1 MINADDYLALVED
14 WDDPYDPPIV
24 ELHNNVHVW
33 RDDVLPAGSKMRF
46 IDKLIRDTNCDEWVF
61 GGSNKVGWGPISLAY
76 VCRKYN
82 KKSTC
87 FWAARK
93 EPTWH
98 QEKYLEY
105 GGRIEWVKMGMLN
118 VTLSKAEHYR
128 RESPQ
133 TRKTLPL
140 GLEHDWVLG
149 SIVKVS
155 QSLPLVPDVIW
166 TVGSSG
172 TLNRGLQLA
181 FPESEVHVI
190 QTGHKLDDRQIGRAK
205 LWETAYKYDK
215 PVKADEAPPFP
226 SAPEYDAKAWKVI
239 QENMDNSKTNLF
251 WNVAA

>member
-1 MINADDYLALVED
+1 MIVAEDYLHLVRD
-14 WDDPYDPPIV
+14 WYDPYDDPIV
-24 ELHNNVHVW
+24 ELHDNVHVV

-46 IDKLIRDTNCDEWVF
+46 IDKLIRDTDCEEWVF

-76 VCRKYN
+76 VCNKYRK
-82 KKSTC
+82 KCTC

-98 QEKYLEY
+98 QKKYMEY

-118 VTLSKAEHYR
+118 VTLSKAAQYR
-128 RESPQ
+128 RESPK
-133 TRKTLPL
+133 TRRTLPL
-140 GLEHDWVLG
+140 GLEHDWVIG

-155 QSLPLVPDVIW
+155 QSLPLVPEVIW

-190 QTGHKLDDRQIGRAK
+190 QTGHKLDERQIGRAIFHK
-205 LWETAYKYDK
+205 SPYKFDQ
-215 PVKADEAPPFP
+215 PVKAEEAPPFP

-239 QENMDNSKTNLF
+239 QENMDKSKVNLF

>member
-1 MINADDYLALVED
+1 MIVAEDYLELVSD
-14 WDDPYDPPIV
+14 WEDPYDAPVLCKHDDVIV
-24 ELHNNVHVW
+24 V
-33 RDDVLPAGSKMRF
+33 RDDLLPAGSKVRF
-46 IDKLIRDTNCDEWVF
+46 IDKLIRDTDCEEWVF

-76 VCRKYN
+76 VCQKYD

-87 FWAARK
+87 FWAERK

-98 QEKYLEY
+98 QQKYMEY

-118 VTLSKAEHYR
+118 VTLSRAERYR

-133 TRKTLPL
+133 TRRTLPL

-149 SIVKVS
+149 SIVKVA
-155 QSLPLVPDVIW
+155 QSLDVVPDVIW

-172 TLNRGLQLA
+172 TINRGLQLA

-190 QTGHKLDDRQIGRAK
+190 QTGHKMDERQIGRAI
-205 LWETAYKYDK
+205 LHETAYKYDK
-215 PVKADEAPPFP
+215 PVKQAEAPPFP

-239 QENMDNSKTNLF
+239 QENMDRNKLNLF

>member
-1 MINADDYLALVED
+1 MITAEDYLELVKD
-14 WDDPYDPPIV
+14 WEDPYPAPVIEEHDG
-24 ELHNNVHVW
+24 VHVV
-33 RDDVLPAGSKMRF
+33 RDDLLEAGSKMRF
-46 IDKLIRDTNCDEWVF
+46 IDKLIRDTDCEEWVF

-76 VCRKYN
+76 VCQKYG
-82 KKSTC
+82 KKATC
-87 FWAARK
+87 FWAERK

-98 QEKYLEY
+98 QQKYLDY

-118 VTLSKAEHYR
+118 VTLSRAERYR

-149 SIVKVS
+149 SIVKVA
-155 QSLPLVPDVIW
+155 QSLPLKPDVIW
-166 TVGSSG
+166 TVASSG

-181 FPESEVHVI
+181 FPDAEIHAI
-190 QTGHKLDDRQIGRAK
+190 QTGHKLDERQLGRAT
-205 LWETAYKYDK
+205 LHECAYKYDK
-215 PVKADEAPPFP
+215 PVKKGEEPPFP

-239 QENMDNSKTNLF
+239 QENVDKSKVNLF